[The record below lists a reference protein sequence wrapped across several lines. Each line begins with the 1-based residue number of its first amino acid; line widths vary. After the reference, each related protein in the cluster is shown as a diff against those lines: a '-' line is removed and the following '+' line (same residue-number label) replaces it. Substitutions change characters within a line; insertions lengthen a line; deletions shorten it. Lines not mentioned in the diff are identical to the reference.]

1 MKFGLVPIQQAAGKI
16 LAHNVARPDGGRL
29 ISKGKPLSSDD
40 LAALRSIGRTN
51 LYVAEPEPG
60 DVSED
65 EAASRIG
72 HAICGSH
79 LQVTRPASGRVN
91 LRAETLGVLRV
102 EVAHLDRLNEIN
114 GLAIATRPANSVI
127 RPRQT
132 AVTVKIIPFALPE
145 ESVRLAERL
154 GAEHEPL
161 LGLHPLPV
169 RRVALVFTGSPW
181 TRQGVIEAFELP
193 LRTRVEGL
201 GSCVSALEFI
211 SIEEDDLGEA
221 TLMQTL
227 ERLVQESSGL
237 IILAGEMGIMDLQDA
252 VPRAIE
258 RLGGEVTS
266 FGAPVDPG
274 NLLLV
279 AYLGRVPVLGAPGC
293 ARSLKPNVIDWILPR
308 LLIGDRLT
316 RLDITHLG
324 HGGLLT
330 GLRDENVE
338 GFSPVGLS

>member
-1 MKFGLVPIQQAAGKI
+1 VPVQQAAGKI

-29 ISKGKPLSSDD
+29 ISKGKPLSDDD
-40 LAALRSIGRTN
+40 LAALRSIGRTSV
-51 LYVAEPEPG
+51 YIAEPEPG
-60 DVSED
+60 DVGED
-65 EAASRIG
+65 EAAKRIAR
-72 HAICGSH
+72 AICGDH
-79 LQVTRPASGRVN
+79 LLVTRPASGRVN
-91 LRAETLGVLRV
+91 LQADALGVLRV
-102 EVAHLDRLNEIN
+102 NAIRLDSLNEIP
-114 GLAIATRPANSVI
+114 GIAIATRPANSVI

-145 ESVRLAERL
+145 GRVQRAELLGTES
-154 GAEHEPL
+154 GPL
-161 LGLHPLPV
+161 LELRPLPV

-181 TRQGVIEAFELP
+181 SRHSVMEAFEAP
-193 LRTRVEGL
+193 LRTRIEDL

-227 ERLVQESSGL
+227 ERLVQESNGL

-252 VPRAIE
+252 VPRAIK
-258 RLGGEVTS
+258 RMGGEVTS

-279 AYLGRVPVLGAPGC
+279 AYLGTIPVLGAPGC

-308 LLIGDRLT
+308 LLVGDRLT
-316 RLDITHLG
+316 RLDITRLG

-330 GLRDENVE
+330 GLRDENVV
-338 GFSPVGLS
+338 GFSPVDPS